1 MVRSEINAHG
11 VQCRRKARSSAV
23 KKTLATLCA
32 TLVLGGCATD
42 TEVEHHSTPATS
54 SSSTTESSTESAPAT
69 TDSTAES
76 TTAGEL
82 PAAAVAAA
90 ALLDELEV
98 KGRAPTTGY
107 SREEFGQRWSDDVT
121 VEYGHNG
128 CDTRNDILRRDLV
141 EITLK
146 PNTRDCV
153 VLRGQLLDPY
163 TGEWMDFERGERSAE
178 IQIDHVVAL
187 SNAWQTGA
195 QQLSPEVR
203 RNFANDPR
211 NLLAVSGWQNQQKGA
226 GDAATWLPKNSS
238 FRCSYVRSQ
247 IEVKHAYALW
257 VTPPEKAAMER
268 ILQQCPAG
276 DAPPTSTEPAQP
288 ATPPAQDTPP
298 APAPDPTQVPAA
310 PAGAAEYVRNC
321 AEARAR
327 GIAPLLRGQPGYRP
341 GLDGDNDGIACE

>member
-1 MVRSEINAHG
+1 M
-11 VQCRRKARSSAV
+11 
-23 KKTLATLCA
+23 KKTLATLCVA
-32 TLVLGGCATD
+32 LLLGGCSTD
-42 TEVEHHSTPATS
+42 AEIERFSTS
-54 SSSTTESSTESAPAT
+54 SAPGSSATESTTESTPAATET
-69 TDSTAES
+69 TPES
-76 TTAGEL
+76 NTAGEL
-82 PAAAVAAA
+82 PAEAVAAA
-90 ALLDELEV
+90 ALLDQLEV

-107 SREEFGQRWSDDVT
+107 SREQFGQRWSDDVT

-141 EITLK
+141 ETTLK

-153 VLRGQLLDPY
+153 VLQGQLLDPY

-178 IQIDHVVAL
+178 VQIDHVVAL

-195 QQLSPEVR
+195 QQLSPDTR

-268 ILQQCPAG
+268 ILRQCPAG
-276 DAPPTSTEPAQP
+276 DAHPTSTVPAQP
-288 ATPPAQDTPP
+288 ATPPAQDTAP
-298 APAPDPTQVPAA
+298 APAPDTEHIPAA
-310 PAGAAEYVRNC
+310 PAGATEYVRNC

-327 GIAPLLRGQPGYRP
+327 GMAPLLRGEPGYRP